1 MRSLRA
7 KITGSF
13 LLLIGC
19 SVLGTGIFVALL
31 LKSSYLDSLTGRL
44 TKEGKMIAET
54 IEWEKSLQDPRNF
67 ERQANI
73 YGQTLGARV
82 TFFDADGVVLGDSAE
97 GKKLTG
103 KSFPEVKRALTNLN
117 GEPTVIQND
126 LLHATL
132 PVVRNGQVV
141 GAIRVSMDLEEV
153 NRSLEKVWLSLAGGL
168 IIAYS
173 LAAFFSSRIAGGV
186 TRPLEEITQVAVDI
200 AQKRIH
206 KRVQQRGND
215 EIARLGQAINRMAH
229 SLQKQME
236 TIRKSE
242 RRLGSIIE
250 SMESGLI
257 MVDSTGRVS
266 LANRAFERMF
276 GVPAADIIGVS
287 YKRLTYPYDL
297 TALITECAES
307 GSRIRK
313 EIHLYYPEERMLE
326 ANLAPM
332 WVEKNGVGV
341 VIVFHDLTA
350 IRRLEQLRRDFVA
363 NVSHE
368 LKTPITSILGFAETL
383 LDGALK
389 DPDTCREFLKIIHD
403 ESLRLQRLIG
413 DLLDLARI
421 ESKKLQLNLKTIS
434 VDSLI
439 QSAVKT
445 IEDQIRAKGQTLEV
459 KIAEPFEIEVDPDR
473 FRQIVLNLLSNAM
486 TYTPQGGAITLEVNR
501 EQRRF
506 ILQVTDT
513 GVGIP
518 PEDLPRIFER
528 FYRVDKARSRDSGG
542 TGLGLAIVK
551 HLVEVHHGEID
562 VKSKVGKGTTFTLS
576 FPLKQDTD
584 EPGV

>member
-1 MRSLRA
+1 MRSLRG

-31 LKSSYLDSLTGRL
+31 LQSSYLDSLTGRL

-54 IEWEKSLQDPRNF
+54 IEWEKNLDDPHHF

-73 YGQTLGARV
+73 YGRTLGARV
-82 TFFDADGVVLGDSAE
+82 TFFDAEGVVLGDSAE
-97 GKKLTG
+97 GNQLNG
-103 KSFPEVKRALTNLN
+103 KAFPEVKRGLLKSS
-117 GEPTVIQND
+117 EPTVIKND
-126 LLHATL
+126 FLHATL
-132 PVVRNGQVV
+132 PVIRNGKVL

-200 AQKRIH
+200 AQNRIH
-206 KRVQQRGND
+206 KRVQQTGND
-215 EIARLGQAINRMAH
+215 EIARLGRAINRMAH

-307 GSRIRK
+307 GSRLRK

-413 DLLDLARI
+413 DLLDLASI
-421 ESKKLQLNLKTIS
+421 ESKKLHLNLKTVF

-445 IEDQIRAKGQTLEV
+445 IEDQVRAKGQRLEV
-459 KIAEPFEIEVDPDR
+459 HIEEPFEIEVDPDR
-473 FRQIVLNLLSNAM
+473 FRQIILNLLSNAM
-486 TYTPQGGAITLEVNR
+486 NYTPQGGSITLDVSR
-501 EQRRF
+501 EPHRF
-506 ILQVTDT
+506 RLKVTDT

-551 HLVEVHHGEID
+551 HLVEVHNGEID
-562 VKSKVGKGTTFTLS
+562 VKSKVGTGTTFTLS
-576 FPLKQDTD
+576 FPLKQDRD
-584 EPGV
+584 GPG

>member
-54 IEWEKSLQDPRNF
+54 IEWEKSLKDPRKF
-67 ERQANI
+67 QRQANI

-82 TFFDADGVVLGDSAE
+82 TFFDAEGVVLGDSAE
-97 GKKLTG
+97 GKKLIG
-103 KSFPEVKRALTNLN
+103 KSFPEVKRDLINLN

-132 PVVRNGQVV
+132 PVVRNGKVL

-153 NRSLEKVWLSLAGGL
+153 NQSLEKVWLSLAGGL

-206 KRVQQRGND
+206 KRVQQTGND

-313 EIHLYYPEERMLE
+313 EIHLFYPEERMLE

-383 LDGALK
+383 LDGALN

-421 ESKKLQLNLKTIS
+421 ESKKLQLNLKSVS

-445 IEDQIRAKGQTLEV
+445 IEDQIRAKGQRLEV
-459 KIAEPFEIEVDPDR
+459 RIAESFEIEVDPDR
-473 FRQIVLNLLSNAM
+473 FRQIILNLLSNAM
-486 TYTPQGGAITLEVNR
+486 TYTPQGGSITLEVSR
-501 EQRRF
+501 EQHRF
-506 ILQVTDT
+506 VLQVSDT

-551 HLVEVHHGEID
+551 HLVEVHHGEIE
-562 VKSKVGKGTTFTLS
+562 VQSKVGKGTIFTLS
-576 FPLKQDTD
+576 FPLKQDTN
-584 EPGV
+584 EPGI